1 MVLYMLVFI
10 KYYYS
15 ILLEYIIGVVRKMTY
30 KEFKEKQSEEFN
42 SFIKGKVII
51 LLGSEEEALAKL
63 EEENLTTS
71 DIVNLGAGTYI
82 IKKYLPEYEAFNKQQ
97 DKEYHEYLLNN
108 VYEVVNTELWNYET
122 EISLS
127 YSYNDVIYKIV
138 GLTKEEA
145 EANKVDV
152 AKAIEDYKEEFYK
165 LN

>member
-1 MVLYMLVFI
+1 MNY
-10 KYYYS
+10 
-15 ILLEYIIGVVRKMTY
+15 R
-30 KEFKEKQSEEFN
+30 EFKEKQSEEFN

-51 LLGSEEEALAKL
+51 LLGTEEEALAKL
-63 EEENLTTS
+63 EENNLTTS
-71 DIVNLGAGTYI
+71 VLVNLGAGSYI

>member
-1 MVLYMLVFI
+1 MNY
-10 KYYYS
+10 
-15 ILLEYIIGVVRKMTY
+15 R
-30 KEFKEKQSEEFN
+30 EFKEKQSEEFN

-51 LLGSEEEALAKL
+51 LLGTEEEALAKL
-63 EEENLTTS
+63 EENNLTTS
-71 DIVNLGAGTYI
+71 DLVNLGAGTYI

-138 GLTKEEA
+138 EETKEEA